1 MGSVSIIP
9 LADDVLVSFASG
21 LILRC
26 FYGQLGKGE
35 YPYVMRLMNPAF
47 LEIADLIG
55 CNIEQEEGSP

>member
-9 LADDVLVSFASG
+9 LAEDVLVSFASG

-26 FYGQLGKGE
+26 FYGPLGKGE

-47 LEIADLIG
+47 LEIAT
-55 CNIEQEEGSP
+55 